1 VKTALFP
8 TWHGMEVAR
17 WAGRTTAI
25 LIGAL
30 WLTFAI
36 GEGVPNILK
45 QPSGVIW
52 QFASLMVM
60 FAGYA
65 AGWRNERLGGVVSLA
80 GWMAFYVVNVADVG
94 RLPGPAFALMAVPGV
109 LYLVAWRMARRD
121 LFNNPGQGI

>member
-1 VKTALFP
+1 
-8 TWHGMEVAR
+8 MEVAR